1 MKACGHTAPA
11 GPPTQ
16 RGWVLPS
23 VMALVLLVSLAA
35 WAQARQLWLQEQV
48 LKLQA
53 QRGHNRAL
61 AQASVQV
68 ALQDILG
75 SASVNDLRHQM
86 GEASDNHVFFPRT
99 LDEREVL
106 RQRLAGAPCREGIC
120 ITNPTQT
127 LTPTPLPSFSL
138 DEWVARTAQAR
149 AVAPT
154 LLPDDRA
161 QAWYGVEIWVDAQD
175 LLSAQTDPAFEPRFY
190 YRITAWVLGG
200 LPGSRAALQAVWRR
214 DASSNASSNA
224 NTTTNTAGHWLSWQ
238 WLTP

>member
-1 MKACGHTAPA
+1 MNACAHPIVVCA
-11 GPPTQ
+11 PTQ

-23 VMALVLLVSLAA
+23 VMALVLWISLAA
-35 WAQARQLWLQEQV
+35 WTQARQLWLQEQV

-53 QRGHNRAL
+53 QRWHNRAL
-61 AQASVQV
+61 AQASMQV
-68 ALQDILG
+68 ALQDALG
-75 SASVNDLRHQM
+75 VASTNDLRHQM
-86 GEASDNHVFFPRT
+86 GDASATHVFFPRT

-106 RQRLAGAPCREGIC
+106 RQRLLGAPCREGIC
-120 ITNPTQT
+120 VTHPSPTLTQT
-127 LTPTPLPSFSL
+127 PVSSTSL
-138 DEWVARTAQAR
+138 EEWVARTAQAR
-149 AVAPT
+149 AVSPT

-175 LLSAQTDPAFEPRFY
+175 GLSAQSDPSFEPRFY

-214 DASSNASSNA
+214 DAASDA
-224 NTTTNTAGHWLSWQ
+224 HATANTAGHWLSWH